1 MSDDE
6 VPSTT
11 EELYKYMQENT
22 KGGHYG
28 FVEQHS
34 TAYYA
39 AGWLH
44 AFGGYIL
51 NENGEPGLDD
61 ENTIKALEYH
71 KKFVELMSPI
81 MQLQDTM
88 ILRLR
93 REMLS
98 AIRLPIMSCLVTRTK
113 SFSM

>member
-51 NENGEPGLDD
+51 NEMVNPASMMRTPSRRW
-61 ENTIKALEYH
+61 NTTRNSWSLCPPR
-71 KKFVELMSPI
+71 VS
-81 MQLQDTM
+81 
-88 ILRLR
+88 IL
-93 REMLS
+93 
-98 AIRLPIMSCLVTRTK
+98 P
-113 SFSM
+113 

>member
-1 MSDDE
+1 MTVKAATYKGEVYQLPLYFETLLYMYNRRYMSDDE

-11 EELYKYMQENT
+11 EGLYKYMQENT

-51 NENGEPGLDD
+51 NENGEPGSMVR
-61 ENTIKALEYH
+61 T
-71 KKFVELMSPI
+71 
-81 MQLQDTM
+81 
-88 ILRLR
+88 
-93 REMLS
+93 LS
-98 AIRLPIMSCLVTRTK
+98 RHWNITK
-113 SFSM
+113 SLWNLCRQKVSIPP